1 MVHCQTRLVVA
12 NRSRNAFHA
21 LLPLI
26 PFRWRAKILDS
37 RIDLLRRRNDLI
49 HFDFKVLLVINNT
62 FICLFL
68 YQLQRRL
75 FLGRQRETSEE
86 STFNDAT
93 NESTLVEIEFFRER
107 NIYTF
112 RYVTIHC
119 HHASHVPRRICNK
132 KYDASWFF
140 PISVKIRGKEYEF
153 SERRGAKSW
162 KKRRKG
168 EKVFLSLFLRV
179 EERLVETRARK
190 GWTRFG
196 FSTNF
201 PAALRITRFTS
212 EREQRGCW
220 RVSWLGGSRV
230 IINTGSRE
238 EKCQQG
244 KKTFF
249 CGRGSKCTSL
259 RTSVQSRRRGGG
271 GGGGKSKLGR
281 RRVRGNSVVRTS
293 RKPYPFRREITIEK
307 RGSVLLLVRLTFF
320 NRLSGRATFAQTLE
334 RILNSPEWKIQ
345 RISLERD
352 SLLLSSSFERISSHD
367 FISEREREKFE
378 FERHKRLE
386 RESSR
391 IDRYLLRRFF
401 TIIYVYLVDSISIIL
416 FQSRPF

>member
-1 MVHCQTRLVVA
+1 MQRMNQLSLKSNFSANEIYTRFVT
-12 NRSRNAFHA
+12 SRFTVIMHHTCHDVFVIKNTTH
-21 LLPLI
+21 P
-26 PFRWRAKILDS
+26 DS
-37 RIDLLRRRNDLI
+37 SQYLSKFVGKNTNFRNDAGQSLERKEGK
-49 HFDFKVLLVINNT
+49 KV
-62 FICLFL
+62 
-68 YQLQRRL
+68 
-75 FLGRQRETSEE
+75 
-86 STFNDAT
+86 
-93 NESTLVEIEFFRER
+93 
-107 NIYTF
+107 
-112 RYVTIHC
+112 
-119 HHASHVPRRICNK
+119 
-132 KYDASWFF
+132 
-140 PISVKIRGKEYEF
+140 
-153 SERRGAKSW
+153 
-162 KKRRKG
+162 
-168 EKVFLSLFLRV
+168 SLFLRV

-259 RTSVQSRRRGGG
+259 RTSVQSRRRGRGEGG
-271 GGGGKSKLGR
+271 NSKLGR

-307 RGSVLLLVRLTFF
+307 RGSVLLLVRLIFF

-367 FISEREREKFE
+367 FISKREREREKFE

-391 IDRYLLRRFF
+391 IDTFWEGFLRLYMY
-401 TIIYVYLVDSISIIL
+401 IW
-416 FQSRPF
+416 

>member
-1 MVHCQTRLVVA
+1 M
-12 NRSRNAFHA
+12 
-21 LLPLI
+21 
-26 PFRWRAKILDS
+26 
-37 RIDLLRRRNDLI
+37 
-49 HFDFKVLLVINNT
+49 
-62 FICLFL
+62 
-68 YQLQRRL
+68 
-75 FLGRQRETSEE
+75 
-86 STFNDAT
+86 
-93 NESTLVEIEFFRER
+93 
-107 NIYTF
+107 
-112 RYVTIHC
+112 
-119 HHASHVPRRICNK
+119 
-132 KYDASWFF
+132 
-140 PISVKIRGKEYEF
+140 
-153 SERRGAKSW
+153 
-162 KKRRKG
+162 
-168 EKVFLSLFLRV
+168 
-179 EERLVETRARK
+179 
-190 GWTRFG
+190 
-196 FSTNF
+196 
-201 PAALRITRFTS
+201 
-212 EREQRGCW
+212 
-220 RVSWLGGSRV
+220 

-367 FISEREREKFE
+367 FISEEREKFE

-401 TIIYVYLVDSISIIL
+401 TIIYVYLVDSIIL

>member
-1 MVHCQTRLVVA
+1 M
-12 NRSRNAFHA
+12 
-21 LLPLI
+21 
-26 PFRWRAKILDS
+26 
-37 RIDLLRRRNDLI
+37 
-49 HFDFKVLLVINNT
+49 
-62 FICLFL
+62 
-68 YQLQRRL
+68 
-75 FLGRQRETSEE
+75 
-86 STFNDAT
+86 
-93 NESTLVEIEFFRER
+93 
-107 NIYTF
+107 
-112 RYVTIHC
+112 
-119 HHASHVPRRICNK
+119 
-132 KYDASWFF
+132 
-140 PISVKIRGKEYEF
+140 
-153 SERRGAKSW
+153 
-162 KKRRKG
+162 
-168 EKVFLSLFLRV
+168 
-179 EERLVETRARK
+179 
-190 GWTRFG
+190 
-196 FSTNF
+196 
-201 PAALRITRFTS
+201 
-212 EREQRGCW
+212 
-220 RVSWLGGSRV
+220 

-259 RTSVQSRRRGGG
+259 RTSVQSRRGGG
-271 GGGGKSKLGR
+271 GGGGNSKLGR

-307 RGSVLLLVRLTFF
+307 RGSVLLLVRLIFF

-367 FISEREREKFE
+367 FISEEREKFE

>member
-1 MVHCQTRLVVA
+1 MQRMNQLSLKSNFSANEIYTRFVT
-12 NRSRNAFHA
+12 SRFTVIMHHTCHDVFVIKSTTH
-21 LLPLI
+21 P
-26 PFRWRAKILDS
+26 DS
-37 RIDLLRRRNDLI
+37 SQYLSK
-49 HFDFKVLLVINNT
+49 FVGKNT
-62 FICLFL
+62 NFW
-68 YQLQRRL
+68 
-75 FLGRQRETSEE
+75 
-86 STFNDAT
+86 NDAGQ
-93 NESTLVEIEFFRER
+93 SLER
-107 NIYTF
+107 KEG
-112 RYVTIHC
+112 
-119 HHASHVPRRICNK
+119 K
-132 KYDASWFF
+132 K
-140 PISVKIRGKEYEF
+140 V
-153 SERRGAKSW
+153 
-162 KKRRKG
+162 
-168 EKVFLSLFLRV
+168 SLFLRV

-259 RTSVQSRRRGGG
+259 RTSVQSRRRGRGEGG
-271 GGGGKSKLGR
+271 NSKLGR

-307 RGSVLLLVRLTFF
+307 RGSVLLLVRLIFF
-320 NRLSGRATFAQTLE
+320 NRLSGRAMFAQTLE

>member
-1 MVHCQTRLVVA
+1 MQRMNQLSLKSNFSANEIYTRFVT
-12 NRSRNAFHA
+12 SRFTVIMHHTCHDVFVIKNTTH
-21 LLPLI
+21 P
-26 PFRWRAKILDS
+26 DS
-37 RIDLLRRRNDLI
+37 SQYLSKFVGKNTNFRNDAGQSLERKEGK
-49 HFDFKVLLVINNT
+49 KV
-62 FICLFL
+62 
-68 YQLQRRL
+68 
-75 FLGRQRETSEE
+75 
-86 STFNDAT
+86 
-93 NESTLVEIEFFRER
+93 
-107 NIYTF
+107 
-112 RYVTIHC
+112 
-119 HHASHVPRRICNK
+119 
-132 KYDASWFF
+132 
-140 PISVKIRGKEYEF
+140 
-153 SERRGAKSW
+153 
-162 KKRRKG
+162 
-168 EKVFLSLFLRV
+168 SLFLRV

-271 GGGGKSKLGR
+271 GEGGGNSKLGR

-307 RGSVLLLVRLTFF
+307 RGSVLLLVRLIFF
-320 NRLSGRATFAQTLE
+320 NRLSGRAMFAQTLE

-367 FISEREREKFE
+367 FISEEREKFE

-391 IDRYLLRRFF
+391 IDTFWEGFLRLYMY
-401 TIIYVYLVDSISIIL
+401 IW
-416 FQSRPF
+416 

>member
-1 MVHCQTRLVVA
+1 M
-12 NRSRNAFHA
+12 
-21 LLPLI
+21 
-26 PFRWRAKILDS
+26 
-37 RIDLLRRRNDLI
+37 
-49 HFDFKVLLVINNT
+49 
-62 FICLFL
+62 
-68 YQLQRRL
+68 
-75 FLGRQRETSEE
+75 
-86 STFNDAT
+86 
-93 NESTLVEIEFFRER
+93 
-107 NIYTF
+107 
-112 RYVTIHC
+112 
-119 HHASHVPRRICNK
+119 
-132 KYDASWFF
+132 
-140 PISVKIRGKEYEF
+140 
-153 SERRGAKSW
+153 
-162 KKRRKG
+162 
-168 EKVFLSLFLRV
+168 
-179 EERLVETRARK
+179 
-190 GWTRFG
+190 
-196 FSTNF
+196 
-201 PAALRITRFTS
+201 
-212 EREQRGCW
+212 
-220 RVSWLGGSRV
+220 

-307 RGSVLLLVRLTFF
+307 RGSVLLLVRLIFF

-367 FISEREREKFE
+367 FISEEREKFE

-391 IDRYLLRRFF
+391 IDTF
-401 TIIYVYLVDSISIIL
+401 
-416 FQSRPF
+416 

>member
-1 MVHCQTRLVVA
+1 MQRMNQLSLKSNFSANEIYTRFVT
-12 NRSRNAFHA
+12 SRFTVIMHHTCHDVFVIKNTTH
-21 LLPLI
+21 P
-26 PFRWRAKILDS
+26 DS
-37 RIDLLRRRNDLI
+37 SQYLSKFVGKNTNFRNDAGQSLERKEGK
-49 HFDFKVLLVINNT
+49 KV
-62 FICLFL
+62 
-68 YQLQRRL
+68 
-75 FLGRQRETSEE
+75 
-86 STFNDAT
+86 
-93 NESTLVEIEFFRER
+93 
-107 NIYTF
+107 
-112 RYVTIHC
+112 
-119 HHASHVPRRICNK
+119 
-132 KYDASWFF
+132 
-140 PISVKIRGKEYEF
+140 
-153 SERRGAKSW
+153 
-162 KKRRKG
+162 
-168 EKVFLSLFLRV
+168 SLFLRV

-259 RTSVQSRRRGGG
+259 RTSVQSRRRGRGEGG
-271 GGGGKSKLGR
+271 NSKLGR

-307 RGSVLLLVRLTFF
+307 RGSVLLLVRLIFF
-320 NRLSGRATFAQTLE
+320 NRLSGRAMFAQTLE

-367 FISEREREKFE
+367 FISKREREREKFE

-391 IDRYLLRRFF
+391 IDTFWEGFLRLYMY
-401 TIIYVYLVDSISIIL
+401 IW
-416 FQSRPF
+416 